1 MLLSR
6 RCSSRVSERTFAL
19 DCLLV
24 KMLKIAAYN
33 ACNDCS
39 SEDGFPSFAVPILTD
54 VGVIPGESVSL
65 RHLFRAA
72 F

>member
-1 MLLSR
+1 
-6 RCSSRVSERTFAL
+6 
-19 DCLLV
+19 
-24 KMLKIAAYN
+24 MLKIAAYD